1 MCPSFPKKR
10 EQRFTFVLILK
21 LQWKFRRCLVAA
33 CHVQRKAE
41 GWPPRRAQDIIWLQ
55 TRACIL
61 LPLIVMQIVSSTKRA
76 NLWTRCHPVCKANF
90 DKVAFFSYFFFNKVW
105 VFHTDSFNRITSRI
119 GLMGFNNRSA
129 SLLRWDPSV
138 KSAKQRKF
146 FRADDWWQVCGL
158 FTKKQ
163 YTVMFLVGNCQVTW

>member
-33 CHVQRKAE
+33 CQVQRKAE
-41 GWPPRRAQDIIWLQ
+41 GWPPRRAQDIIWLR
-55 TRACIL
+55 TRARIL

-119 GLMGFNNRSA
+119 CLMVLIIAALPCSDETRQWNQQSSGSFSEPMTGERCADCSPRNNT
-129 SLLRWDPSV
+129 
-138 KSAKQRKF
+138 Q
-146 FRADDWWQVCGL
+146 
-158 FTKKQ
+158 
-163 YTVMFLVGNCQVTW
+163 